1 VWETLNRTCYAGEN
15 LAWGGTNT
23 KNEQEKKFFTP
34 PKSPRRGELEL
45 EKVDHN
51 LEV

>member
-1 VWETLNRTCYAGEN
+1 M
-15 LAWGGTNT
+15 GGTNT
-23 KNEQEKKFFTP
+23 KNEQEEKFVTP
-34 PKSPRRGELEL
+34 PESPRRGELEL